1 MCVYK
6 DNIDNK
12 IPLHIGREPALRT
25 AYNECN
31 RSGKGRGQKAQH
43 PKGNSGLIRTQNIK
57 NDKLLL
63 AKYFRQ
69 HMTYGERCFWN
80 AFRKNQLKGFRF
92 RRQQVIHGFIADF
105 YCNQLNLVVEI
116 DGGIHE
122 EQKDYDKLRDMIISQ
137 YGIKVLRFTNEQV
150 IDHMDNVIEQILT
163 EPHPPSPHWRGTKGE
178 VGP

>member
-1 MCVYK
+1 
-6 DNIDNK
+6 
-12 IPLHIGREPALRT
+12 
-25 AYNECN
+25 
-31 RSGKGRGQKAQH
+31 
-43 PKGNSGLIRTQNIK
+43 
-57 NDKLLL
+57 
-63 AKYFRQ
+63 
-69 HMTYGERCFWN
+69 MTYGERCFWN